1 MNRLNKNEVCA
12 IAFRFFGTM
21 LKEADKKEI
30 LVAKLQQMITA
41 RPSVIPDAIA
51 NPVEV
56 PLVYAMAPDSEEDID
71 EEDNEGGEDD

>member
-1 MNRLNKNEVCA
+1 MGLYQHFRRKLRKVGVPLRTFS
-12 IAFRFFGTM
+12 IPLKKVAF
-21 LKEADKKEI
+21 
-30 LVAKLQQMITA
+30 
-41 RPSVIPDAIA
+41 A

>member
-1 MNRLNKNEVCA
+1 
-12 IAFRFFGTM
+12 M

-30 LVAKLQQMITA
+30 LVATALQQLITA
-41 RPSVIPDAIA
+41 RTISNCPDAIA

-71 EEDNEGGEDD
+71 EEDNEGREDD

>member
-1 MNRLNKNEVCA
+1 MASASSGARSGPLPALPKEVPKGWSS
-12 IAFRFFGTM
+12 ITDFFDP
-21 LKEADKKEI
+21 LKK
-30 LVAKLQQMITA
+30 VQ
-41 RPSVIPDAIA
+41 AIA